1 MLNCIRFG
9 RKRSWPFRGIFP
21 TLSWRTWEIPREDVA
36 PPARKPRTLLLGV
49 LQMYNGHTTTAVCR
63 ACAAVRMHLTVEI
76 HSPQGKEP
84 SSLLGT
90 CLCYSI
96 LFLLS
101 DASRS
106 PCRVTL
112 IVLVGSA
119 WPYPYLRLMSIPQL
133 LVYLVANCGLA
144 AWAYSLGEYI
154 NTAVWGKISA
164 LRYTKYL
171 PPPPSRFSCFPM
183 YCTSRRLALID
194 CL

>member
-1 MLNCIRFG
+1 M
-9 RKRSWPFRGIFP
+9 
-21 TLSWRTWEIPREDVA
+21 
-36 PPARKPRTLLLGV
+36 
-49 LQMYNGHTTTAVCR
+49 LQMYNGRTTTAVSEPALSYCTNTPHCR
-63 ACAAVRMHLTVEI
+63 DSLTAGQRTIVTI
-76 HSPQGKEP
+76 R
-84 SSLLGT
+84 T
-90 CLCYSI
+90 CFCYSL

-101 DASRS
+101 DPSRS
-106 PCRVTL
+106 PCRVAL

-133 LVYLVANCGLA
+133 LAYLVANCGLA

-154 NTAVWGKISA
+154 NTAAWGKLSA

-171 PPPPSRFSCFPM
+171 PLLPSRFSYFPM